1 MAESK
6 QGLAKIPP
14 GPLGKTLRVLFGLGT
29 LYWISDRGIEELGLA
44 GFAALLFLG
53 VSFLLGGLLSNPG
66 CELSAIPNLFLPE
79 KEKVHFGLTHLHAPG
94 RGGTRLEQEIL
105 RDVRWTLATVLI

>member
-6 QGLAKIPP
+6 RGLAKIPP
-14 GPLGKTLRVLFGLGT
+14 GPLGRAVRVLFGLGT
-29 LYWISDRGIEELGLA
+29 LYWMSELGIEGLGLA

-53 VSFLLGGLLSNPG
+53 VSFLLGGVLSNPG

-79 KEKVHFGLTHLHAPG
+79 KAKVHF
-94 RGGTRLEQEIL
+94 
-105 RDVRWTLATVLI
+105 V